1 MQSVAQK
8 LGIKPGD
15 VVVADGQP
23 LADMIGLLGELPS
36 GVTVSGRAGGRA
48 HQVLLAA
55 DSVDELPRKL
65 ENVWDELAPNGRLW
79 IWYRKGQS
87 RAGGSGGAVPLHR
100 DTLQAQLA
108 KLGMDGVTLVSIDET
123 WSAMRVKQV

>member
-1 MQSVAQK
+1 MQNVAQK

-23 LADMIGLLGELPS
+23 LADMVALLGELPS

-48 HQVLLAA
+48 HQFLLAA
-55 DSVDELPRKL
+55 DGLDELPGKL
-65 ENVWDELAPNGRLW
+65 GNVWDEIAPNGRLW

-87 RAGGSGGAVPLHR
+87 KAGASGSGVRLHR

-108 KLGMDGVTLVSIDET
+108 KLGMDGVTLVSINDT

>member
-1 MQSVAQK
+1 MQNVAQK

-23 LADMIGLLGELPS
+23 LADMAGLLGELPS

-48 HQVLLAA
+48 HQVLLAV
-55 DSVDELPRKL
+55 DGLDELPAKL
-65 ENVWDELAPNGRLW
+65 ENVWDELAPSGRLW
-79 IWYRKGQS
+79 VWYRKGQS
-87 RAGGSGGAVPLHR
+87 RAGASGGTVPLHR

-123 WSAMRVKQV
+123 WSAMRVKRV